1 MIWHLSGPIPQG
13 KIKTVTKSVCDS
25 LLTYWQDSC
34 MITIMPDTLRHILAS
49 ETERTFI
56 TVRGWVRTRRDSKA
70 CSFIELTDGSCFKG
84 LQIVVDSALPCSSL
98 MPGILTGASI
108 EVDGDLISSPA
119 AGQKWELQAKDVR
132 ILGEAD
138 STYPLQKK
146 GHTPE
151 FLRSLAHLRPRTN
164 LFSNVFRVRSRMS
177 FAIHRFFQEK
187 GFFNVHTPVITS
199 SDCEGA
205 GELFR
210 VTTLKQDSKGKP
222 EDDFFGRP
230 TYLTVSGQLQ
240 GETFA
245 CALGNIYTFGPTFR
259 AENSNTARH
268 AAEFWMIEPEMAFYD
283 LDADMTLA
291 EENVRYLAAA
301 MIQECP
307 EELEFFSKFVDKNLV
322 NRLQQ
327 TIAQPFQR
335 ISYTDAVDL
344 LLKSGRSF
352 EHAVIWGEGLQT
364 EHERYIAEEHVRGPV
379 TIFNYPKG
387 IKPFYMRQNDDG
399 KTVAA
404 MDLLVPGI
412 GEIIGGSQREE
423 RLDLLTAAMQQ
434 HGLNEADYQWYVDLR
449 RYGSVPHAGYGMGF
463 ERLLMFVTG
472 VSNIRDVIPFARTP
486 GHAPY

>member
-1 MIWHLSGPIPQG
+1 MLE
-13 KIKTVTKSVCDS
+13 
-25 LLTYWQDSC
+25 
-34 MITIMPDTLRHILAS
+34 TLRQVLAS
-49 ETERTFI
+49 ESPRASI

-70 CSFIELTDGSCFKG
+70 CSFLEMTDGSCFRG
-84 LQIVVDSALPCSSL
+84 LQVVVDASLPCADL
-98 MPGILTGASI
+98 MPGILTGASL
-108 EVDGDLISSPA
+108 EVEGDLIASPA
-119 AGQKWELQAKDVR
+119 AGQKWELQAKEVR
-132 ILGEAD
+132 LLGAAD
-138 STYPLQKK
+138 ASYPLQKK

-151 FLRSLAHLRPRTN
+151 FLRTIAHLRPRTN
-164 LFSNVFRVRSRMS
+164 LFGSVFRVRSRMA
-177 FAIHRFFQEK
+177 FAVHRFFQER
-187 GFFNVHTPVITS
+187 GFFHVHTPIITS

-205 GELFR
+205 GEMFR
-210 VTTLKQDSKGKP
+210 VTTQKPGSPAKP
-222 EDDFFGRP
+222 EEDFFGRP

-240 GETFA
+240 GEAFA

-283 LDADMTLA
+283 LVADMTLA
-291 EENVRYLAAA
+291 EENVRYLVQV
-301 MIQECP
+301 MLEECP
-307 EELEFFSKFVDKNLV
+307 DELEFFSKFVDKTLSA
-322 NRLQQ
+322 RLQQ
-327 TIAQPFQR
+327 TLEKPFER
-335 ISYTDAVDL
+335 ISYSEAIEI

-352 EHAVIWGEGLQT
+352 EHRVAWGEGLQT
-364 EHERYIAEEHVRGPV
+364 EHERYIAEEHVKGPV
-379 TIFNYPKG
+379 TLYNYPKA

-423 RLDLLTAAMQQ
+423 RLDVLTSAMQAQ
-434 HGLNEADYQWYVDLR
+434 GLEEETYRWYVDLR

-472 VSNIRDVIPFARTP
+472 ISNIRDVIPFARTP

>member
-1 MIWHLSGPIPQG
+1 
-13 KIKTVTKSVCDS
+13 
-25 LLTYWQDSC
+25 
-34 MITIMPDTLRHILAS
+34 MPDTLRQILAS
-49 ETERTFI
+49 ESPQSSI
-56 TVRGWVRTRRDSKA
+56 TVRGWVRTKRESKSCA
-70 CSFIELTDGSCFKG
+70 FLEITDGSCFRG
-84 LQIVVDSALPCSSL
+84 LQVVVDAALPTAGL
-98 MPGILTGASI
+98 LAQILTGASV
-108 EVDGDLISSPA
+108 EVVGDLIASPA
-119 AGQKWELQAKDVR
+119 AGQKWELQAQELKL
-132 ILGEAD
+132 LGEAD
-138 STYPLQKK
+138 ATYPLQKK

-151 FLRSLAHLRPRTN
+151 FLRTIAHLRPRTN
-164 LFSNVFRVRSRMS
+164 LFGNVFRVRSRM
-177 FAIHRFFQEK
+177 AYAVHRFFQER
-187 GFFNVHTPVITS
+187 GFFYVHTPIVTS

-210 VTTLKQDSKGKP
+210 VTTLKQGAPANP

-283 LDADMTLA
+283 LFADMTLA
-291 EENVRYLAAA
+291 EDNIKYLVDA
-301 MIQECP
+301 MLSECP
-307 EELEFFSKFVDKNLV
+307 EELEFFGKFVDKELV
-322 NRLQQ
+322 ARLQQ
-327 TIAQPFQR
+327 TLQKPFER
-335 ISYTDAVDL
+335 ISYTEAVDL
-344 LLKSGRSF
+344 LLKSGKSF
-352 EHAVIWGEGLQT
+352 EHPVIWGEGLQT
-364 EHERYIAEEHVRGPV
+364 EHERYLAEEHVKGPV
-379 TIFNYPKG
+379 TIYNYPKE

-412 GEIIGGSQREE
+412 GEIVGGSQREE
-423 RLDLLTAAMQQ
+423 RLDVLRAAMA
-434 HGLNEADYQWYVDLR
+434 HHKLSEEDYHWYVDLR
-449 RYGSVPHAGYGMGF
+449 RYGSVPHAGYGLGF